1 MLTIP
6 LIENPPWTRRLANGN
21 WQKLIDQ
28 KWTNVARID
37 LLKISKLEGQPW
49 LMLYSLLAKSVFRE
63 RYVIN
68 NFRKGQLLRVRK
80 YINEILLDQ
89 LPILADI
96 QVFNV
101 DYDSIYEHYLLTL

>member
-6 LIENPPWTRRLANGN
+6 LIENPPWTRRLSNGN

-49 LMLYSLLAKSVFRE
+49 LMLYSLLSKTVFRE
-63 RYVIN
+63 RYIIN

-96 QVFNV
+96 QVLKIVPTTYF
-101 DYDSIYEHYLLTL
+101 SH